1 MAINLGRPMQ
11 VLMPL
16 CLLFM
21 LTSVLIYPNKGSF
34 GFYLILSSLGCMI
47 ITFIVTMTTELPIVN
62 KIKLWTS
69 DTAPSDWNEIR
80 DKWVKFHALRV
91 FPALISFGLYL
102 IAILHSDW
110 EDSNR
115 FSLLKESDFCLI
127 FNSLSIFLFE
137 VFDFIYAKLGTCRSK
152 CSLPPSELTIW
163 KGLGT

>member
-1 MAINLGRPMQ
+1 MVILRCQFEPNTEMQLLMIEFISLLLLLLVTGVFWGPWLALHRSLHLFSKEEFIKITNIMAINLGRPMQ

-102 IAILHSDW
+102 IAILHSD
-110 EDSNR
+110 
-115 FSLLKESDFCLI
+115 
-127 FNSLSIFLFE
+127 
-137 VFDFIYAKLGTCRSK
+137 
-152 CSLPPSELTIW
+152 
-163 KGLGT
+163 